1 MAKLDER
8 AFESHFCHQLEVGG
22 YTKHESRT
30 VDYKHLCLHMGELVT
45 FLESSQTDLLTQLK
59 QSLGQSWRDEIA
71 ASYEKALQHKKS
83 FELLRDGFM
92 VDDRHLQLVSWADQE
107 KNRFSYTRQYHFKA
121 QESIDIV
128 LFLNGIAIVTI
139 ELKNEPSG
147 QYVNDAVKQYL
158 DRNLDDPV
166 FNLPFLHIA
175 ADNTRVK
182 VAAGFRNRNADDF
195 RDFNDGLKNPVPKD
209 KNEYPTHYLYHDVLL
224 ADSLLNIIKY
234 YLYSHGDNWVFPRF
248 HQRRVVKRVF
258 NHLVEHFGKTGQ
270 LNTRYLV
277 QHSAGSGK
285 SNTMVWL
292 VQNLRDLSVNGKKL
306 FHSMIVVT
314 DRVNLDDQI
323 AKDFKAAIAQDD
335 VVGYAESTQE
345 LKTFL
350 NEGRKVIV
358 TTLHKFSYLK
368 EVMNSSDKRICFII
382 DEGHRSH
389 GNTLNEN
396 MTDAVTAKHDAEQI
410 ESEQTESEQL
420 MAEVSEKSFPNIA
433 FIALTAT
440 PSDMALQKFGNSQ
453 KAFDTYSMDEAIQ
466 EGYILDVV
474 KNLVPYDTI
483 SKLSYQY
490 QSNHE
495 YQPLMVY
502 RALKQIAYEDDKII
516 LEKVDRI
523 IQMFDEFTADKI
535 QGRAKAMV
543 VASSRLAAVKYK
555 TYFDAALTS
564 KPYKALVAFSGSVK
578 YEGDDYTESAMNRDL
593 LPTSNMKTEDAFDED
608 DALRILIVAN
618 KFQTGFDQPLLHS
631 MFLDKS
637 VSDINAVQTLSRL
650 NRQCPHKVDTLTVDF
665 TGSAKEIIKA
675 FKKFQGHVQGHAEAD
690 PKELPKLY
698 QEILTHAVFSKEDV
712 AQFKQ
717 LKASNNPSD
726 SAPLSGLLCDV
737 KNRYEEKYKSL
748 EEKREFRALI
758 GKYLG
763 LYRYIRALFHLPE
776 NELLDCYTFCSVLYP
791 VLADIKSAE
800 ELKKELEYVKVLM
813 YKIDKSDLPEI
824 RESEPPT
831 GAGPSGPPKLS
842 TVQEVIDALNAK
854 FKDID
859 ATDCEKIAEHL
870 NTVIED
876 KSLQNI
882 ITRNPNTDAEIL
894 FAQVMQDKLDGQY
907 QDFVY
912 DHCPAER
919 FDHLF
924 DDKVKTFVARN
935 AYHLLRQSA
944 TLAGEFM
951 SINSQMPG
959 SGVSC

>member
-1 MAKLDER
+1 MFPGWGFSMAKLDER
-8 AFESHFCHQLEVGG
+8 AFESHFCHQLEVGK
-22 YTKHESRT
+22 YTKHASNT
-30 VDYKHLCLHMGELVT
+30 VDYKHLCLHMGELEA
-45 FLESSQTDLLTQLK
+45 FLECSQSEVLGQLK
-59 QSLGQSWRDEIA
+59 QSLGQSWRADIA
-71 ASYEKALQHKKS
+71 AAYEKALQSKQS
-83 FELLRDGFM
+83 FELLRAGLV
-92 VDDRHLQLVSWADQE
+92 VDDRHLYLVSWADQD
-107 KNRFSYTRQYHFKA
+107 KNRFSYTRQYYFNA

-128 LFLNGIAIVTI
+128 LFLNGIAMVTI

-147 QYVNDAVKQYL
+147 QYVNDAVSQYL
-158 DRNLDDPV
+158 DRDLDDPV

-182 VAAGFRNRNADDF
+182 VAAGFRHRNADDF
-195 RDFNDGLKNPVPKD
+195 RDFNDGLENPKPED
-209 KNEYPTHYLYHDVLL
+209 KREYPTHYLYHDVLL
-224 ADSLLNIIKY
+224 PDSLLNIIKY
-234 YLYSHGDNWVFPRF
+234 YLYSDGDHWVFPRF

-258 NHLVEHFGKTGQ
+258 HHLVEHFGKTGH
-270 LNTRYLV
+270 LDTRYLV

-285 SNTMVWL
+285 SNTIVWL

-306 FHSMIVVT
+306 FHCMIVVT
-314 DRVNLDDQI
+314 DRINLDDQI
-323 AKDFKAAIAQDD
+323 AKDFKAAIAQDG

-358 TTLHKFSYLK
+358 TTLHKFSYLQD
-368 EVMNSSDKRICFII
+368 VMQSADKRICFII

-389 GNTLNEN
+389 GNKLNEN
-396 MTDAVTAKHDAEQI
+396 MTNAVAVQDNAEGVKQKDTDA
-410 ESEQTESEQL
+410 EQL

-440 PSDMALQKFGNSQ
+440 PSDMALQKFGNHQ
-453 KAFDTYSMDEAIQ
+453 QAFDTYSMDEAIQ

-474 KNLVPYDTI
+474 KSLVPYDTI

-502 RALKQIAYEDDKII
+502 RALKQITYEDDKII

-535 QGRAKAMV
+535 KGRAKAMV

-555 TYFDAALTS
+555 TYFDAALAS

-578 YEGDDYTESAMNRDL
+578 YEGDHYTESAMNSDL
-593 LPTSNMKTEDAFDED
+593 LPSSKIKTEDAFDQD

-631 MFLDKS
+631 MFLDKP
-637 VSDINAVQTLSRL
+637 VRGINAVQTLSRL
-650 NRQCPHKVDTLTVDF
+650 NRRCPHKVDTLTVDF

-675 FKKFQGHVQGHAEAD
+675 FKKFQGHVQGNAEAD
-690 PKELPKLY
+690 PKALPKLY

-717 LKASNNPSD
+717 LKASSNPSD
-726 SAPLSGLLCDV
+726 SAPLSGLLCNV
-737 KNRYEEKYKSL
+737 KKRYEEKYKSL
-748 EEKREFRALI
+748 EDKREFRALI

-776 NELLDCYTFCSVLYP
+776 NELLDCYTFCLVLYP
-791 VLADIKSAE
+791 VLADMKSAE
-800 ELKKELEYVKVLM
+800 ELKQELEYVKVLI
-813 YKIDKSDLPEI
+813 YKIDKADMPEI

-831 GAGPSGPPKLS
+831 PPGPSGPPKLS

-854 FKDID
+854 FKDVD
-859 ATDCEKIAEHL
+859 KADCEKIAEHL
-870 NTVIED
+870 DRVFED
-876 KSLQNI
+876 KSLQNV
-882 ITRNPNTDAEIL
+882 ITSNQNTDAEIL
-894 FAQVMQDKLDGQY
+894 FAQVMQEKLDGQY
-907 QDFVY
+907 QDFIY
-912 DHCPAER
+912 DHCPPDR
-919 FDHLF
+919 FTQLF
-924 DDKVKTFVARN
+924 DDEVKMFVARN
-935 AYHLLRQSA
+935 AYHLLRQS
-944 TLAGEFM
+944 T
-951 SINSQMPG
+951 MPI
-959 SGVSC
+959 SAYR

>member
-1 MAKLDER
+1 MAKLDEK
-8 AFESHFCHQLEVGG
+8 AFESHFCHQLEVCG
-22 YTKHESRT
+22 YTKHESKT
-30 VDYKHLCLHMGELVT
+30 VDYKHLCLHMGELVA
-45 FLESSQTDLLTQLK
+45 FLESSQSDVLSQLK
-59 QSLGQSWRDEIA
+59 QSLGQLWRDEIA
-71 ASYEKALQHKKS
+71 TSYEKALQGKKS

-107 KNRFSYTRQYHFKA
+107 KNRFSYTRQYYFNA

-147 QYVNDAVKQYL
+147 QYVNDAVQQYL
-158 DRNLDDPV
+158 DRNLDNPV

-234 YLYSHGDNWVFPRF
+234 YLYSHGDDWVFPRF

-270 LNTRYLV
+270 LDTRYLV

-292 VQNLRDLSVNGKKL
+292 VQNLRDLSVHGKKL

-323 AKDFKAAIAQDD
+323 AADFKAAIAQDG
-335 VVGYAESTQE
+335 VVGYADTTQE

-368 EVMNSSDKRICFII
+368 DVMQSSDKRICFII

-396 MTDAVTAKHDAEQI
+396 MTDAVAEQQKPETKEDAE
-410 ESEQTESEQL
+410 TERKEAEEL
-420 MAEVSEKSFPNIA
+420 MRDVAEKSFPNVA

-440 PSDMALQKFGNSQ
+440 PSDMALKKFGVKVGGTQ

-474 KNLVPYDTI
+474 KNLIPYDTV

-502 RALKQIAYEDDKII
+502 RALKKIAYEDDKII

-535 QGRAKAMV
+535 NGRAKAMV
-543 VASSRLAAVKYK
+543 VTSSRLAAVKYK
-555 TYFDAALTS
+555 TYFDAALAS

-578 YEGDDYTESAMNRDL
+578 YEGDDYTEAAMNRDL
-593 LPTSNMKTEDAFDED
+593 LPTPKTKTEDAFDED

-637 VSDINAVQTLSRL
+637 VSGINAVQTLSRL

-675 FKKFQGHVQGHAEAD
+675 FKDFQGHVQGHAEAD

-712 AQFKQ
+712 EQFKR
-717 LKASNNPSD
+717 LKASSNPSD

-737 KNRYEEKYKSL
+737 KKRYEEKYKTL
-748 EEKREFRALI
+748 EDKREFRALI

-776 NELLDCYTFCSVLYP
+776 NEMLDCYTFCSVLYP

-824 RESEPPT
+824 REPERPT
-831 GAGPSGPPKLS
+831 TTAPSGPPKLS
-842 TVQEVIDALNAK
+842 TVQEVVDALNAK
-854 FKDID
+854 FKDVD
-859 ATDCEKIAEHL
+859 QNDCENIAKHL
-870 NTVIED
+870 DAVIQD
-876 KSLQNI
+876 KGLQNV
-882 ITRNPNTDAEIL
+882 ITSNPNTEPGIL
-894 FAQVMQDKLDGQY
+894 FSQVMQEKLDSQY
-907 QDFVY
+907 QDFLY
-912 DHCPAER
+912 DHCPDR
-919 FDHLF
+919 IDLLF
-924 DDKVKTFVARN
+924 DDDVKTFVARN
-935 AYHLLRQSA
+935 AYHLLRQGA
-944 TLAGEFM
+944 
-951 SINSQMPG
+951 MPA
-959 SGVSC
+959 SGLYR